1 MSMRQKKIIS
11 AYNFIKDVL
20 GESLSDK
27 IRDKLSLALK
37 ELSQAI
43 SPHRDLLTMEEMK
56 QKVKRAHI
64 IGASGKEPDFF
75 NVQPEDVDPY
85 FSAFSL
91 SRIKRFMTSSDF
103 TVAEHCVNLAN
114 HFLNSNYSNKIE
126 LAKYAMIHELFEQY
140 SGDIATPV
148 KHSFVEIRILE
159 DEFLKRYCM
168 HIGLSPIIP
177 EIVHI
182 ADKEIM
188 YAEAKADL
196 SNDLR
201 WEELRLASGVNEFSS
216 KLNHP
221 PLSEKEAQYAFLKMW
236 VSLGLPQNEKIHEFI
251 SFEEKLNLHEQWIK
265 NKQNGRRADFSN
277 QVIEGYKGL
286 DFKHRNLTGAIFS
299 NAILKDINVCGA
311 YFEKIERDG
320 LLLVNINEASCV
332 GLAYTESDFVPRD
345 DAEIE
350 PDAQWTHQPHR
361 VCR

>member
-1 MSMRQKKIIS
+1 MSQKKIVS
-11 AYNFIKDVL
+11 AYNFIREVL
-20 GESLSDK
+20 SEPLSDK

-43 SPHRDLLTMEEMK
+43 SPHRELLSTEELK
-56 QKVKRAHI
+56 KKVKRAHI

-75 NVQPEDVDPY
+75 NVQPEEVDPY

-91 SRIKRFMTSSDF
+91 SRIKRFMTSSDY

-148 KHSFVEIRILE
+148 KHSFPEIRILE

-168 HIGLSPIIP
+168 HVGLSPIIP

-196 SNDLR
+196 SNVIR
-201 WEELRLASGVNEFSS
+201 WEELRLAAGIKEFSS
-216 KLNHP
+216 ELKHP

-236 VSLGLPQNEKIHEFI
+236 ISLGLPVNEKIHEFI
-251 SFEEKLNLHEQWIK
+251 DFEEKISLHEQWIL
-265 NKQNGRRADFSN
+265 NIPNGKRADFSN
-277 QVIEGYKGL
+277 QIIQGYKGL
-286 DFKHRNLTGAIFS
+286 DFKDRNLAGAIFN
-299 NAILKDINVCGA
+299 NAILKNINVVGA
-311 YFEKIERDG
+311 SFDKIEQSG
-320 LLLVNINEASCV
+320 LLLINVNIKSCRGLYMAENIPVCSEAETSCFEQ
-332 GLAYTESDFVPRD
+332 AM
-345 DAEIE
+345 
-350 PDAQWTHQPHR
+350 HQKKVIGR
-361 VCR
+361 